1 MAYRVFVSHASKDR
15 KWVEWIK
22 GRAGPG
28 VELWLAEHDPHPGT
42 HLPTKVQQEIDR
54 SHAVMVF
61 ITEAAQASPYVQQ
74 EIGWA
79 LKAKKPVI
87 PVVQKGITG
96 DDLAMLQG
104 AEYVE
109 FDFSDP
115 ETGRDALLSHLQLL
129 AQKKKASDD
138 LQTALLLIGALAIVG
153 ILITSS
159 GSDVGPA

>member
-1 MAYRVFVSHASKDR
+1 MTYRVFVSHASKDR
-15 KWVEWIK
+15 AWLEWIK

-28 VELWLAEHDPHPGT
+28 VELWLAEHDPQPGT
-42 HLPTKVQQEIDR
+42 NLPTKVQRVDR
-54 SHAVMVF
+54 SQAVMVF

-87 PVVQKGITG
+87 PVVQIGISSNE
-96 DDLAMLQG
+96 LAMLQG

-109 FDFSDP
+109 FHFNDP
-115 ETGRDALLSHLQLL
+115 EKGRDALLTHLQVL

-138 LQTALLLIGALAIVG
+138 LQTALLLVAALTIVG
-153 ILITSS
+153 LVASSS
-159 GSDVGPA
+159 GSGSASI